1 MEGAANKVINQVFSL
16 SVNVDVGR
24 RRTLQCHWL
33 LLLNCVPGHDDDD
46 DDDGDD
52 YDDCGDD
59 GDGFDK
65 EKVKASLQM
74 VGYTG
79 HQKLDFNLRE
89 QTSLKSSRI

>member
-1 MEGAANKVINQVFSL
+1 M
-16 SVNVDVGR
+16 
-24 RRTLQCHWL
+24 

-46 DDDGDD
+46 DDDDDDGDD
-52 YDDCGDD
+52 DDDDDGDDDDDCGGD

>member
-1 MEGAANKVINQVFSL
+1 MEGATNKVINQVFRL

-33 LLLNCVPGHDDDD
+33 LLLNYVPGHDDDD
-46 DDDGDD
+46 DGGGGGDDDD
-52 YDDCGDD
+52 YDDD
-59 GDGFDK
+59 DGFDK

-79 HQKLDFNLRE
+79 HQNLDFNLRE

>member
-33 LLLNCVPGHDDDD
+33 LLLNYVPGHDDDD
-46 DDDGDD
+46 DDG
-52 YDDCGDD
+52 GG